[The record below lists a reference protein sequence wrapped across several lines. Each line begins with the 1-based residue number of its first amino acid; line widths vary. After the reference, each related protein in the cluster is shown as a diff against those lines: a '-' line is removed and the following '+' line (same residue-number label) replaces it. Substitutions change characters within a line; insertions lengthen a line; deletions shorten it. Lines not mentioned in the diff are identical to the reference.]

1 MPTYRTPDVYV
12 EELSVFPPSVAEVET
27 AIPAFV
33 GYTEF
38 ATKVVPGDLVRQPTR
53 IKSLPEF
60 EALFGRGPRVTV
72 NKVVLDDANRFVRAE
87 VTTKFYL
94 YDSMRLFFDNGGGDC
109 YIVSVGADNFATQPD
124 AAALKLGVDALKGF
138 DEPTILLFPDAASL
152 SASDL
157 GFVQQTALAQCVK
170 LGDRVA
176 VLDTREDDTLGVQ
189 FRDQIGI
196 NGLKYGAAYTPWLRL
211 SYSKNVGYAS
221 AKSVIEKG
229 GSQIALKDLTSDA
242 GLLSLMQRLDDA
254 LADEAGFAARVGG
267 ATGLATKG
275 VVAAQAEL
283 MTTYRSTPNPANM
296 QALFAFLYRLAKLV
310 DSGAQGASPFKHD
323 KMQLDAKASITSS
336 LKPAFTDLIAFEKEL
351 EARMTAA
358 GFAYAAQWDDA
369 PLPTAAEWAAL
380 FGAGSPPAS
389 TTSIPAAAA
398 AEVELLNTALG
409 AVNKAFSVVSGA
421 VSSLFA
427 ATSAYVKAYEQA
439 LLDSFGV
446 FANLIKGINQTMTV
460 CPPSGA
466 VAGVYSLVDNQRGVF
481 KAPANVSLNS
491 VVGPSVNF
499 DGSDTDGLNVD
510 VVAGKSIN
518 AIRAFSGRGT
528 LIWGARTLAGN
539 DNEWRYVSV
548 RRFFNMVEESVK
560 KSTYWAVFEANDA
573 NTWVKVRGMIE
584 NYLTQKWREG
594 ALVGSAPKDAFFV
607 KCGLGVTMTAQDVL
621 EGRMIVQIG
630 MAVVRPAEFII
641 LQFSHKLQTS

>member
-38 ATKVVPGDLVRQPTR
+38 ATKVVTGDLLKQPTR

-60 EALFGRGPRVTV
+60 EALFGHGPRITVT
-72 NKVVLDDANRFVRAE
+72 KVVLDDANRFVRAE
-87 VTTKFYL
+87 VSTKFYL

-109 YIVSVGADNFATQPD
+109 YVVSVGADNFATQPD
-124 AAALKLGVDALKGF
+124 SATLKAGVDALKGF

-157 GFVQQTALAQCVK
+157 AFVQQAALAQCAK

-176 VLDTREDDTLGVQ
+176 VLDTREDDTLGAL

-221 AKSVIEKG
+221 VKSAIEKG
-229 GSQIALKDLTSDA
+229 GSQIQLKDLTSDT
-242 GLLSLMQRLDDA
+242 GLLNLMQRLDDS
-254 LADEAGFAARVGG
+254 LADEAAFAGRVGV
-267 ATGLATKG
+267 ATQSTKG
-275 VVAAQAEL
+275 VVTAQAEL
-283 MTTYRSTPNPANM
+283 MTAYRSTPNPANM
-296 QALFAFLYRLAKLV
+296 QALFAFLYRLAELV
-310 DSGAQGASPFKHD
+310 DGGAQGGGAFKHD
-323 KMQLDAKASITSS
+323 KMRQDAKATITSA
-336 LKPAFTDLIAFEKEL
+336 LKPAFTKLIAFEKEL

-358 GFAYAAQWDDA
+358 GFVYAAQWDDP
-369 PLPTAAEWAAL
+369 PLPAAAEWVDL
-380 FGAGSPPAS
+380 FGAGSPAAS
-389 TTSIPAAAA
+389 NNGIPAAFA
-398 AEVELLNTALG
+398 AEPELLNSALP
-409 AVNKAFSVVSGA
+409 AVNAAFSVVSGA
-421 VSSLFA
+421 VSSLFQ
-427 ATSAYVKAYEQA
+427 SSGAYVKAYEQA

-446 FANLIKGINQTMTV
+446 FANLIKGINQTLTT

-466 VAGVYSLVDNQRGVF
+466 IAGVYSLVDNQRGVF

-491 VVGPSVNF
+491 VVGPTVNF
-499 DGSDTDGLNVD
+499 DGSDTDALNVD
-510 VVAGKSIN
+510 AVAGKSIN

-528 LIWGARTLAGN
+528 LVWGARTLAGN

-560 KSTYWAVFEANDA
+560 KSTYWAVFETNDA

-594 ALVGSAPKDAFFV
+594 GLVGSAPKDAFFV